1 MGAVV
6 AIVGVGIGLAF
17 ALWPSS
23 ASAATS
29 PKDATPE
36 PEVPPEQPKEKQI
49 APRGISPGAAAGAAA
64 ALLGPGTAGAL
75 GGGAAAAAVGAAAV
89 AATVGAGAAIGAGIT
104 GDALGAVGGAV
115 GTVQQMF
122 AVGGGFTFITG
133 QAGNI
138 GRVLGREI
146 DRVLNGSGVPGASG
160 SRVAIE
166 AAGFV
171 AGLATVS
178 TAATM
183 IPFIGQVFVL
193 VVAIASAAQDAA
205 RVAYGQQGLVTDATA
220 EALGVFNST
229 LQVTRARVFE
239 VLQLAPNAVL
249 APADELRIKA
259 IAIAQAIGFAESAN
273 EQRERAWLL
282 RPRGIG
288 QTEASHRAWGEARG
302 LYLVPTNL
310 EAVRRAVRNAMGAVD
325 PRDQMTAQEWDE
337 HRARGAKA
345 NNWKNYLAAMG
356 EPFEP
361 FASAADHA
369 ALWARRGAFLGAV
382 NLQGELVE
390 GLVRIDWRR
399 SQVERRVVIV
409 EEAAATGTLPTP
421 LPGAP
426 ATPGN
431 LGVSNLKPPGN
442 FGTGT
447 TSPPKPPGNF
457 ALPAPAPPPAQ
468 QFVLSP
474 VVVSAIAG
482 VGKKKG
488 VV

>member
-1 MGAVV
+1 
-6 AIVGVGIGLAF
+6 
-17 ALWPSS
+17 
-23 ASAATS
+23 
-29 PKDATPE
+29 
-36 PEVPPEQPKEKQI
+36 
-49 APRGISPGAAAGAAA
+49 
-64 ALLGPGTAGAL
+64 
-75 GGGAAAAAVGAAAV
+75 
-89 AATVGAGAAIGAGIT
+89 
-104 GDALGAVGGAV
+104 
-115 GTVQQMF
+115 MF

-146 DRVLNGSGVPGASG
+146 DRILNGSGVPGASG
-160 SRVAIE
+160 SRIAIE

-183 IPFIGQVFVL
+183 IPFIGQVFIL
-193 VVAIASAAQDAA
+193 VVAVASAAQDAQ

-229 LQVTRARVFE
+229 LGVTRARVFE
-239 VLQLAPNAVL
+239 VLKLAPTDKL

-259 IAIAQAIGFAESAN
+259 IAAAQAIGFAESAN
-273 EQRERAWLL
+273 EQRERCWLL

-288 QTEASHRAWGEARG
+288 QTEQSHRAWGESRG

-310 EAVRRAVRNAMGAVD
+310 EAVRRAVRLAVGAD

-345 NNWKNYLAAMG
+345 NNWKNYLASMA
-356 EPFEP
+356 EP
-361 FASAADHA
+361 FAPFSSASDHA
-369 ALWARRGAFLGAV
+369 ALWARQGAFLGAV

-399 SQVERRVVIV
+399 SQVEKRVVII
-409 EEAAATGTLPTP
+409 ETEGATGTLPPP

-431 LGVSNLKPPGN
+431 LGVSNL
-442 FGTGT
+442 T
-447 TSPPKPPGNF
+447 PPGNF
-457 ALPAPAPPPAQ
+457 AAPSSSTKPPAPPGNFAPPPAPPPVAVVGTTANKRTTPPPPAALPPPAPVYAAPVGFVTIN
-468 QFVLSP
+468 QFTG
-474 VVVSAIAG
+474 I
-482 VGKKKG
+482 KKG